1 MVSQNKIK
9 GLDFETIE
17 DYYNYVI
24 ESKINGQH
32 KQCNDL
38 IIEMSK
44 QQKID
49 FIRHANQF
57 TETEDILW
65 CINETLKEM

>member
-57 TETEDILW
+57 TENEDILW

>member
-1 MVSQNKIK
+1 MVSQKLIK
-9 GLDFETIE
+9 EYDFETIE

-44 QQKID
+44 SQKID

-57 TETEDILW
+57 QKSEDILW
-65 CINETLKEM
+65 CINKTLKEM